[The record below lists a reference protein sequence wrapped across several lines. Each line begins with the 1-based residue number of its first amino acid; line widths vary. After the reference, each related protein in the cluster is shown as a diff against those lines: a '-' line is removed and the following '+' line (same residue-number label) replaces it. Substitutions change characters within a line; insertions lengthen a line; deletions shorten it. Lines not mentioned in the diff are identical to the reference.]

1 MHCIPLFEPFLIQFS
16 NEIDLT
22 IKQFELHETDFSK
35 VDDETTDDD

>member
-22 IKQFELHETDFSK
+22 TDQLEVHETRIK
-35 VDDETTDDD
+35 EIEDETTDDD